1 MMIYDLRT
9 CVRVWRK
16 VAEGD
21 FLLQSWPLL
30 LEKHNFSPD
39 EGTAAG

>member
-1 MMIYDLRT
+1 MINDLRT
-9 CVRVWRK
+9 YVRVWRK
-16 VAEGD
+16 VPKGD
-21 FLLQSWPLL
+21 FLVQSWPLL